1 MKSNDTPTT
10 NIGRYAEQQGM
21 DIQIQPE
28 TNQNQP
34 NITNTELFTNNDRPD
49 QHKQSKAPKRQISQ
63 SPEIRENTEDS
74 NLFTVP
80 TRKPLKKPK
89 NDKKTYEK
97 FEEII
102 ANKTPP
108 YTLNANELR
117 DFLENSTPLKNVI
130 NIAKNYTQD
139 LPSLTKMLKDLRP
152 FAERTVKNKITRIIN
167 TLTSSKD
174 EEILI
179 TSEDETDKEPE
190 D

>member
-49 QHKQSKAPKRQISQ
+49 QHIQGFQPFHRTNQKTP
-63 SPEIRENTEDS
+63 
-74 NLFTVP
+74 
-80 TRKPLKKPK
+80 KKPK
-89 NDKKTYEK
+89 NDKKTYKK

-108 YTLNANELR
+108 YTLNANVLR

-152 FAERTVKNKITRIIN
+152 LAERTVKNKITRIIN

-174 EEILI
+174 EEIPI